1 MQLCVIEGDGVGH
14 EVIPATVRMLLS
26 LLPNLKLTYAEAGF
40 ECLERTG
47 TPLPEETVRI
57 AEECRAILFGAA
69 ESPSYP
75 VEGYYSPIIALRQK
89 LKAYANL
96 RPTRYMPV
104 STARPGVDFIIV
116 RENTEDLY
124 TGAESADDTEASA
137 QKIITRAATERVAH
151 RAYQLAR
158 ENHRRKITIVH
169 KANVLPKSDGLFRR
183 VAFEVAEQYKDI
195 ITDELLVDTAA
206 YWMVKSPNQ
215 FDVLL
220 TQNLYGDILS
230 DMGAAWG
237 GGLGLAPALNLG
249 DTAAIAE
256 PVHGTAPDI
265 AGKGIA
271 NPSGAMLS
279 VALLLRHHWRMPELA
294 QRVEDAVR
302 GAIVRGFHTFDVE
315 TVNAIGTEEFTDKV
329 IELLHETPIV

>member
-1 MQLCVIEGDGVGH
+1 VLK
-14 EVIPATVRMLLS
+14 S
-26 LLPNLKLTYAEAGF
+26 LLPDLEIIEAEAGF
-40 ECLERTG
+40 DCLQRHG
-47 TPLPEETVRI
+47 TPLPQATIDIVDRVRSV
-57 AEECRAILFGAA
+57 LFGAA

-75 VEGYYSPIIALRQK
+75 VEGYYSPIIALRQR

-104 STARPGVDFIIV
+104 ATARPGVDFIIV

-124 TGAESADDTEASA
+124 TGKEESNNDEASA
-137 QKIITRAATERVAH
+137 EKIITRIATERVSH
-151 RAYQLAR
+151 RAFRLAR
-158 ENHRRKITIVH
+158 ETGRHKVTIVH

-183 VAFEVAEQYKDI
+183 VAFEVAEQYPDI
-195 ITDELLVDTAA
+195 LTDELLADTAA
-206 YWMVKSPNQ
+206 YWMVKSPNR

-249 DTAAIAE
+249 DDAAIAE
-256 PVHGTAPDI
+256 PVHGTAPDLV
-265 AGKGIA
+265 GKGTA
-271 NPSGAMLS
+271 NPSGAILS
-279 VALLLRHHWRMPELA
+279 VALLLRHHWHMPDLA

-315 TVNAIGTEEFTDKV
+315 TVNAIGTEEFTDHV
-329 IELLHETPIV
+329 IALMQEAPQV